1 MLLQLTVG
9 FITNVKRER
18 KIRTISIFLNT
29 ERALFD
35 TIVAYKR
42 RMPLFSLRMP
52 KGYSKSIHATVLIL
66 SVIGAVMSTSAGMN
80 QNATVNTIII
90 SFIKQVIFIVVGYF
104 LMVYSARY
112 GKLRLIQKTIF
123 YVAVATTVLLLLPLG
138 FPAIG
143 GAKAWIILPVVRM
156 TIQPS
161 EFAKVV
167 IILLFASYLGDV
179 QTKTKS
185 ASQIVKI
192 PMGFL
197 LAYTFII
204 VVLQSDLGS
213 GFILFVLGWFL
224 LLIPSIPR
232 LKPFKIG
239 LSLLTLTGF
248 GIIFWLLSPSGLKF
262 VGNLPLSSYQLSRF
276 TDMANPFINRY
287 DSSFQLFNS
296 LIAFTKGNWFGIGL
310 GKSVQKLGYLPVAD
324 SDYILPI
331 IVEEVGIFGFVAIL
345 VGYVVILFSMLSKA
359 MKVNSEKGKMIVF
372 GVALMLMLHFILNV
386 GGVSA
391 TIPLTGVPLLM
402 ISAGGSSLLAIMIA
416 IGFAQGVIA
425 RESRRTRE

>member
-1 MLLQLTVG
+1 M
-9 FITNVKRER
+9 
-18 KIRTISIFLNT
+18 
-29 ERALFD
+29 LFD
-35 TIVAYKR
+35 TIVSYKR
-42 RMPLFSLRMP
+42 RMLLFSFRMP
-52 KGYSKSIHATVLIL
+52 KGYSKSIHALVLIL
-66 SVIGAVMSTSAGMN
+66 SVFGAFMSTSAGVN
-80 QNATVNTIII
+80 QNATVNTIIF
-90 SFIKQVIFIVVGYF
+90 SFVKQAIFIIVGYF

-112 GKLRLIQKTIF
+112 GKSRFIKKIIF

-138 FPAIG
+138 YPAIG
-143 GAKAWIILPVVRM
+143 GAKAWIILPFVRM

-167 IILLFASYLGDV
+167 IILLFASYLGDI

-185 ASQIVKI
+185 AFQIVKI

-197 LAYTFII
+197 LMYTFII
-204 VVLQSDLGS
+204 IVLQSDLGS
-213 GFILFVLGWFL
+213 GFILFVIGWFL
-224 LLIPSIPR
+224 LLIPSIPK

-239 LSLLTLTGF
+239 LSVLTLVGF
-248 GIIFWLLSPSGLKF
+248 ATIFWLLSPSGLKF

-276 TDMANPFINRY
+276 TDMANPFLNRY

-296 LIAFTKGNWFGIGL
+296 LIAFTKGNWRGLGL

-331 IVEEVGIFGFVAIL
+331 IVEEIGIMGFIVIL
-345 VGYVVILFSMLSKA
+345 VGYAIILFTLLSKA
-359 MKVNSEKGKMIVF
+359 MKVNNEKGKMIVF

-416 IGFAQGVIA
+416 MGFAQGVIA
-425 RESRRTRE
+425 RESGRSKE